1 MGRECD
7 ITGKGTM
14 FGNNVPRKGLP
25 RRKGG
30 GGSKIGTKTRRTFKA
45 NLVSKKFYIPE
56 MEQNITLRVSTR
68 ALRSISKMGLSA
80 FVKKYAQSAS

>member
-1 MGRECD
+1 MGRQCD

-14 FGNNVPRKGLP
+14 FGNNVPRKGLA

-45 NLVSKKFYIPE
+45 NLVSKKFYVAE
-56 MEQNITLRVSTR
+56 LEQNITLRVSTR
-68 ALRSISKMGLSA
+68 ALRSISKMGLNA
-80 FVKKYAQSAS
+80 FIKKYSQPA